1 MVKGLV
7 LAGAR
12 ADSLVVEAVAV
23 VVEAVAV
30 VVEAVAVVV
39 EVVVVEAEVVVV
51 EAEAEVVV
59 VAAADSKWLQV
70 KRIISVAFGGRDTS
84 FLTHPDL
91 ERMRECF
98 NSKIA
103 RRVNVCCSW
112 G

>member
-1 MVKGLV
+1 MVFRAARDPREDLVVKGLV

-12 ADSLVVEAVAV
+12 ADSL
-23 VVEAVAV
+23 